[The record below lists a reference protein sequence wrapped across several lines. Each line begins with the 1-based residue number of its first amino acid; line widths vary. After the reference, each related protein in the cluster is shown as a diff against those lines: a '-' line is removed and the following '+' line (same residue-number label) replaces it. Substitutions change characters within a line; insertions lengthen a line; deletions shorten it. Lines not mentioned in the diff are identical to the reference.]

1 MFSDFLTETLT
12 GSTHCG
18 GCGMSVRP
26 GFYSGRGATTA
37 DLSSDK
43 LERLFC
49 AIKKHAGEPAA
60 EAFVNMV
67 AAMPSLSATDFLL
80 SLARLESN
88 GWTWHKRLLGAEKG
102 LYAEDEGSAWGTVF
116 ARLGGAGER
125 DDTATIRG
133 AFLRAHGEELPAHE
147 RSPYEHSMRYHR
159 DLTKGYPN
167 GRH

>member
-1 MFSDFLTETLT
+1 MFSDFLTEALT
-12 GSTHCG
+12 ESTQHG

-37 DLSSDK
+37 DLNGDK

-49 AIKKHAGEPAA
+49 AIKKRAGEHAA

-80 SLARLESN
+80 TLSRLESN
-88 GWTWHKRLLGAEKG
+88 RWAWHKRLLGAEKG
-102 LYAEDEGSAWGTVF
+102 LYADGEGSAWGTVF
-116 ARLGGAGER
+116 ARLSGCGER
-125 DDTATIRG
+125 DDTAIIRG
-133 AFLRAHGEELPAHE
+133 EFLQAHGKKPPAHE
-147 RSPYEHSMRYHR
+147 RSPYGSDMCYPDR
-159 DLTKGYPN
+159 LVKGYPN